1 MTDACRAPAGFTA
14 SAQGASARVTRQR
27 SLGPSSPLGMGVACS
42 EWASLGAG
50 APSGGCFPYSHL
62 GPLEGFQAPFARRPL
77 PLQEKGERGWGWG
90 ENVCFPH
97 SLLCF
102 LPDLGEGGVTR
113 SGDRRRLWEV
123 RGLAG

>member
-14 SAQGASARVTRQR
+14 SAQGASAPVTRQR

-42 EWASLGAG
+42 EWALLGAG

-77 PLQEKGERGWGWG
+77 PLQEKGERGWGG
-90 ENVCFPH
+90 EKMFA
-97 SLLCF
+97 SLTLCF
-102 LPDLGEGGVTR
+102 ASFLTL
-113 SGDRRRLWEV
+113 V
-123 RGLAG
+123 RVG